1 MKLFKNDEAALVDAA
16 WYLEQYPDVKAAGLD
31 PQTHFIKHG
40 MKEGR
45 SPNAFFNTRWYL
57 AEYPDVARSGKH
69 PVRHY
74 LRYGAREGRDPSEL
88 FSSRAYL
95 STYQDVARTGMNPL
109 LHYLK
114 YGRHEGR
121 AAISKYGEAAYQR
134 WVDANDT
141 ITAEDERLIRRHIA
155 ALRDPPLISVVVPVY
170 NAQGP
175 YLEALFNSMQAQFY
189 ERWELCMADDA
200 SSAAHVR
207 PLLAD
212 FARRDARVKCVFRP
226 RNGHICAA
234 TNSALDLATGAFVA
248 LVDHDD
254 VLPPHALYEVAAEID
269 AHPETDILY
278 SDQDMINAAGK
289 RLAPY
294 FKTDWNLD
302 LLLGQNMVNHLGVY
316 RRSLVE
322 EIGRLR
328 EGFEGS
334 QDYDLVLRAAD
345 TTTPDRIRH
354 IPTVL
359 YHWRMDAEAAN
370 FSRSQQEKCFNAA
383 KRAIEDHLRR
393 RGETAIVT
401 HARGNPGYT
410 RVIRALPD
418 EAPLVSVIIPTR
430 DRADLLSQCV
440 AGLMKRTDYDQL
452 EIIIVDNESVE
463 QKTAALLRKLTRDPR
478 VKVLPFAGAFNYS
491 AMNNAAARLA
501 TGEVLLL
508 LNNDIDVIHRDWLR
522 EMVSHVVRPEVGAV
536 GAKLYYGNGRLQH
549 GGVVLGFGGS
559 AGHYF
564 PSAPREDGG
573 YYSDLYL
580 TRRVSAVTGACLAVR
595 RHVYLDLGGLDEV
608 NLKIAYNDVDFCI
621 RLAEAG
627 YHIVWTPY
635 AELYHHESATRGSDQ
650 TPDKIERFKREQSY
664 LQMRWPNQLARD
676 PFYNPNLAL
685 NSGYPRPADTSR
697 RIKPWLAFK
706 DAEQHITPD
715 VQCAAR

>member
-1 MKLFKNDEAALVDAA
+1 MKLHKSGEAALVDSA
-16 WYLEQYPDVKAAGLD
+16 WYLEHYPDVKAAGVD
-31 PQTHFIKHG
+31 PRAHFVKHG
-40 MKEGR
+40 IKEGR

-57 AEYPDVARSGKH
+57 AEYPDVARSGKN
-69 PVRHY
+69 PVKHY
-74 LRYGAREGRDPSEL
+74 LKYGAKEGRDPSET
-88 FSSRAYL
+88 FSTKAYL

-134 WVDANDT
+134 WIDANDT
-141 ITAEDERLIRRHIA
+141 ISVEDERLIRHHIA
-155 ALRDPPLISVVVPVY
+155 ALAAKPLISVVVPVY
-170 NAQGP
+170 NAQAP
-175 YLEALFNSMQAQFY
+175 YLEALFLSLQAQFY
-189 ERWELCMADDA
+189 EHWELCIADDA
-200 SSAAHVR
+200 STAPHIR
-207 PLLAD
+207 PLLES
-212 FARRDARVKCVFRP
+212 FALRDARVKCVFRP

-234 TNSALDLATGAFVA
+234 TNSALDLASGDFIA

-254 VLPPHALYEVAAEID
+254 LLPPHALYEVAAELD
-269 AHPETDILY
+269 AHPSSDIIY

-322 EIGRLR
+322 AIGRLR

-345 TTTPDRIRH
+345 ATTPDHIRH
-354 IPTVL
+354 IPAVL

-383 KRAIEDHLRR
+383 KRAIEDHLAR
-393 RGETAIVT
+393 RGETASVT

-410 RVIRALPD
+410 RVIRALP
-418 EAPLVSVIIPTR
+418 AQKPLVSVIIPTR
-430 DRADLLSQCV
+430 DRADLLTQCV
-440 AGLMKRTDYDQL
+440 AGLLKRTDYDRL
-452 EIIIVDNESVE
+452 EIIVVDNESEE
-463 QKTAALLRKLTRDPR
+463 QKTAALLRKLQRDAR
-478 VKVLPFAGAFNYS
+478 VKVLPFAGPFNYS
-491 AMNNAAARLA
+491 AMNNEAAQMA

-508 LNNDIDVIHRDWLR
+508 LNNDIDVIHRDWLS
-522 EMVSHVVRPEVGAV
+522 EMVSHALRPEVGAV
-536 GAKLYYGNGRLQH
+536 GAKLYYGNDRLQH

-564 PSAPREDGG
+564 PSAAREDGG

-580 TRRVSAVTGACLAVR
+580 TRRVSAVTGACLATR
-595 RHVYLDLGGLDEV
+595 REVYLEVCGLDDV

-621 RLAEAG
+621 RLSHAG
-627 YHIVWTPY
+627 YHIIWTPY

-650 TPDKIERFKREQSY
+650 TSDKIDRFKREQSY
-664 LQMRWPNQLARD
+664 LQSRWSRQLAQD
-676 PFYNPNLAL
+676 PFYNPNLAT
-685 NSGYPRPADTSR
+685 NSGYPHLAEPSR
-697 RIKPWLAFK
+697 RVKPWLAHGRS
-706 DAEQHITPD
+706 EPRS
-715 VQCAAR
+715 AAMPPSML